1 MSITTFKIIENKIIL
16 KSNGRICETTEEL
29 LATDLF
35 KTVIEAAVQKLV
47 KRRSI
52 LLGVFGKETVSK
64 SDLEMLLE
72 TLGFLCKMP
81 YNLIPKIVEGSDV
94 FFRDRQ
100 LFNDFVEYIYN
111 FWRGFDRFIICES
124 EGDMLDK
131 RPYRTFNDTI
141 EKFTHI
147 VRAAYRDIQENITQ
161 KHPNV
166 YRQVGAGAEIAAIA
180 VYRKIFDLDEKF
192 EWLNSIPVIRQIL
205 IYPPLVLNP
214 SMNKRT
220 GRFEKIDKNPLDIL
234 KIEADEWLCYPAKV
248 GPLLVMIY
256 FQEKFYELGFSLC
269 NLFELASDEDLE
281 KAPDAIYFFGV
292 PRDDLSTL
300 AEYPTVFHDD
310 PDSKMLVA
318 AVPNDPEFGYFGYLK
333 KMVLTLHNIQM
344 MKMDRMPFHGAL
356 VKIILTDDLE
366 ATVLL
371 IGDTGAG
378 KSETLEALRI
388 LGSDDI
394 KELIIIADDMGSL
407 EINDSGDITGYGT
420 ETGAFLRLDDLQP
433 GYAFGQI
440 DRSIF
445 MSPNQVNA
453 RVVLPVTTFE
463 TLIKGHR
470 IDMVLYANNYE
481 ETDDAHPLVE
491 RFDSAVTAL
500 HVFREGAVMSK
511 GTTTSKGLVHSYF
524 ANVFGPPQY
533 REVHDRLA
541 EKFFEAFFEK
551 GVFVGQMRTRLGIP
565 GYEIK
570 GPELAAKEL
579 FEAIRKK
586 GADRFNCFP
595 EKCS

>member
-1 MSITTFKIIENKIIL
+1 MSITSFKIVENKIIL
-16 KSNGRICETTEEL
+16 KSTGRICETTEEL

-35 KTVIEAAVQKLV
+35 KTAVEAAVQKLV

-52 LLGVFGKETVSK
+52 LLGIFGKETVSPT
-64 SDLEMLLE
+64 DIDRLTE
-72 TLGFLCKMP
+72 TLGFLCKMSHS
-81 YNLIPKIVEGSDV
+81 LVPKVVEGADI

-100 LFNDFVEYIYN
+100 LFNDFVEYLYN

-147 VRAAYRDIQENITQ
+147 VRAAYRDIQENITE

-180 VYRKIFDLDEKF
+180 VSRKLFHTGGKFDL
-192 EWLNSIPVIRQIL
+192 LNRISVIRQIL
-205 IYPPLVLNP
+205 IYPPMVLNP
-214 SMNKRT
+214 PMNKRT
-220 GRFEKIDKNPLDIL
+220 GRFEKIETNPLDAVTIVP
-234 KIEADEWLCYPAKV
+234 DEWLCYPAKV
-248 GPLLVMIY
+248 GPLLVMVY
-256 FQEKFYELGFSLC
+256 FHEKFYELGFSLC
-269 NLFELASDEDLE
+269 NLFELATDEDLE
-281 KAPDAIYFFGV
+281 KSPDAVYFFGV
-292 PRDDLSTL
+292 PGDALSSL
-300 AEYPTVFHDD
+300 AAYPTVFYDD
-310 PDSKMLVA
+310 PDSNMLIA
-318 AVPNDPEFGYFGYLK
+318 AAPNGSAFGYFGYLK
-333 KMVLTLHNIQM
+333 KMVLTLHNIKM
-344 MKMDRMPFHGAL
+344 MKLDRLPFHGAL
-356 VKIILTDDLE
+356 VKIILTDDVE
-366 ATVLL
+366 STVLL

-388 LGSDDI
+388 LGSDTI

-407 EINDSGDITGYGT
+407 EISDTGDIIGYGT

-445 MSPNQVNA
+445 MSPNQINA

-463 TLIKGHR
+463 TLIKGHK

-481 ETDDAHPLVE
+481 EIDETHPLID
-491 RFDSAVTAL
+491 RFNSASDAL
-500 HVFREGAVMSK
+500 YVFREGAVMSK

-524 ANVFGPPQY
+524 ANIFGPPQY
-533 REVHDRLA
+533 KEIHDRLA
-541 EKFFEAFFEK
+541 EIYFDAFFK
-551 GVFVGQMRTRLGIP
+551 KNVFVGQMRTRLGIP

-570 GPELAAKEL
+570 GPELAATEL
-579 FEAIRKK
+579 FEVIRQRGK
-586 GADRFNCFP
+586 
-595 EKCS
+595 